1 MGPIWAS
8 KCCQAPRPGPSS
20 ASWDSR
26 ALGEADSARQHGDTT
41 LQKPAAGPALQT
53 CPRVS
58 GGGGGPVAEV
68 ELRSALGKATESG
81 GKALVPK
88 FPANSGQECER
99 GRKSQEVEA
108 LIHHRTS
115 RLITRSGS
123 CENIQLNRNCQT
135 WVCWD
140 TQGRTSSGQA
150 AWRRGK
156 NRADGMRSLGFKP
169 HLHHRLLRVTASVYP
184 SVKCGQCSA
193 PHRSCEDRREA
204 SKSPPNSRSLWGCV
218 EGCQVFLPY

>member
-1 MGPIWAS
+1 M
-8 KCCQAPRPGPSS
+8 
-20 ASWDSR
+20 
-26 ALGEADSARQHGDTT
+26 
-41 LQKPAAGPALQT
+41 
-53 CPRVS
+53 
-58 GGGGGPVAEV
+58 AEV

-135 WVCWD
+135 WFV
-140 TQGRTSSGQA
+140 GIP
-150 AWRRGK
+150 RG
-156 NRADGMRSLGFKP
+156 G
-169 HLHHRLLRVTASVYP
+169 HLL
-184 SVKCGQCSA
+184 
-193 PHRSCEDRREA
+193 DRRPGGEE
-204 SKSPPNSRSLWGCV
+204 RTELM
-218 EGCQVFLPY
+218 E

>member
-20 ASWDSR
+20 ASWDLR
-26 ALGEADSARQHGDTT
+26 ALREADSARQHGDTT

-53 CPRVS
+53 CPGVS
-58 GGGGGPVAEV
+58 GGGRGPVAEGG
-68 ELRSALGKATESG
+68 LRSALRKATESE
-81 GKALVPK
+81 GKVLVPK

-99 GRKSQEVEA
+99 GRKSREMEA
-108 LIHHRTS
+108 LIQHRTS

-123 CENIQLNRNCQT
+123 CENIHLKGNCQT
-135 WVCWD
+135 WVGWD
-140 TQGRTSSGQA
+140 TQGRTSPGQA

-156 NRADGMRSLGFKP
+156 HRADGMRSLGFKP
-169 HLHHRLLRVTASVYP
+169 HLHHRPLRVTGSVYP

-204 SKSPPNSRSLWGCV
+204 SKSPPNSRSRRGCV
-218 EGCQVFLPY
+218 EGCRVLLPY